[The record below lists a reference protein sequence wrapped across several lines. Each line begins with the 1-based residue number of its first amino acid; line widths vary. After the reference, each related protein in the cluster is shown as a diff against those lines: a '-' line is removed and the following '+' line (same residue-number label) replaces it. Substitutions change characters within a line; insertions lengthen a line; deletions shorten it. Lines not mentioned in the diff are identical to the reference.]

1 MTCQA
6 INFTNVDSM
15 TAAGGAGIYVCN
27 SLKVIE
33 RPDIKFSM
41 DLVESCWVEIEP
53 GYQKKKHHC
62 EGSRGLGPR
71 FGLRLGLRLG
81 LTFNC
86 IQSFKSRLFEPL
98 FLATFKVFFTVNEQ

>member
-1 MTCQA
+1 
-6 INFTNVDSM
+6 M

-53 GYQKKKHHC
+53 GYQKKNIII
-62 EGSRGLGPR
+62 G
-71 FGLRLGLRLG
+71 
-81 LTFNC
+81 C
-86 IQSFKSRLFEPL
+86 IYRHP
-98 FLATFKVFFTVNEQ
+98 N